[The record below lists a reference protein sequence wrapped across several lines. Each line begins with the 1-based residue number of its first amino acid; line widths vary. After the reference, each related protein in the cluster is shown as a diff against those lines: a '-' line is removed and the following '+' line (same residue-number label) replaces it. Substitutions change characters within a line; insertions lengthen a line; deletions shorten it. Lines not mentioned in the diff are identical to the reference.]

1 MMTQQ
6 QQYETVSEAVEA
18 FEDFINETSAP
29 VELLG
34 MEYDPARVLREVD
47 PTAFR
52 VCFWDWLDSE
62 GIDSDEL
69 EGTFPY

>member
-1 MMTQQ
+1 MMTQ

-18 FEDFINETSAP
+18 FEDFINETSAS

-34 MEYDPARVLREVD
+34 MEYAPAKVLREVD

-52 VCFWDWLDSE
+52 VCFLDWLDSE
-62 GIDSDEL
+62 GIDSDDL